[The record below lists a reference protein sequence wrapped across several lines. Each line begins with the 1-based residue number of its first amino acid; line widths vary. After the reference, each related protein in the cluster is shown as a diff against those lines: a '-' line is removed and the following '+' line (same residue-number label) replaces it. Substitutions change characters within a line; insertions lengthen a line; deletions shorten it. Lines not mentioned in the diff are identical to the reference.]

1 MVDAGAR
8 ADDPL
13 ARLARAAA
21 DEVRPGMRL
30 GLGTGSTAEA
40 VVRELG
46 RRVAAGLAIVGVAT
60 SERTARLAAE
70 LGIPLTTLDETE
82 RLDLGIDGADEIA
95 PTLDATKGLGG
106 ALVREKLVALA
117 CDDFL
122 LVAAAAKVVPRLGTR
137 SPIPVE
143 VVGFGWRQ
151 TAARLAELGLRPSRR
166 LAAEGADTPY
176 VTDGGGFIL
185 DCAAEPIVDPADLAA
200 RIKAVSGVVD
210 HGLFVGIARRALI
223 AEPEG
228 KLRRLSRR

>member
-1 MVDAGAR
+1 MD

-13 ARLARAAA
+13 SRLARAAA

-46 RRVAAGLAIVGVAT
+46 ARVAAGLAIVGVPT

-95 PTLDATKGLGG
+95 PSLDATKGLGG

-117 CDDFL
+117 CDDYL
-122 LVAAAAKVVPRLGTR
+122 LVAAAAKLVPRLGTR
-137 SPIPVE
+137 APLPVE
-143 VVGFGWRQ
+143 VVRFGWRQ
-151 TAARLAELGLRPSRR
+151 TAARLAALGLRPARR
-166 LAAEGADTPY
+166 SLANGSGEPFL
-176 VTDGGGFIL
+176 TDGGNLIL
-185 DCAAEPIVDPADLAA
+185 DCGTDPITDPSSLAETV
-200 RIKAVSGVVD
+200 KAVHGVVD
-210 HGLFVGIARRALI
+210 HGLFLGIARRALI
-223 AEPEG
+223 AEPDG
-228 KLRRLSRR
+228 RVRTLPDS